1 MKNARKTS
9 LLGFLVLYWVLRE
22 SPESAEIAHSWS
34 QIRFRLFASFF
45 FSTPCVTAFCGPK
58 NDDKLPLP
66 LVFQPGQGGGS
77 LQYTHIIS
85 ENTTRL
91 LREFAWDREESPK
104 KNHITAWQQTMVHE
118 LSAFS
123 FFPPLLVILVVESR
137 PAPTSLSGSVSSGT
151 GAEELLENYQRRYL
165 H

>member
-1 MKNARKTS
+1 MQEKHLCLA
-9 LLGFLVLYWVLRE
+9 FWCYIE
-22 SPESAEIAHSWS
+22 SYEKAPESAEIAQSWS

-45 FSTPCVTAFCGPK
+45 FNAVCHGILRAEKRRQTSSSSCFPARAGGRISTVHISYIRK
-58 NDDKLPLP
+58 NKIAERICL
-66 LVFQPGQGGGS
+66 GQRRIS
-77 LQYTHIIS
+77 QKKPTLQLDS
-85 ENTTRL
+85 RL
-91 LREFAWDREESPK
+91 
-104 KNHITAWQQTMVHE
+104 VHE

-151 GAEELLENYQRRYL
+151 GAEELLENYQRGDL

>member
-58 NDDKLPLP
+58 IDDKLPLP
-66 LVFQPGQGGGS
+66 LVFQPGQGGRISTVHTYHIRKHNKIAERICLGQRRIS
-77 LQYTHIIS
+77 KKTH
-85 ENTTRL
+85 N
-91 LREFAWDREESPK
+91 
-104 KNHITAWQQTMVHE
+104 TAWQQTMVHE

-123 FFPPLLVILVVESR
+123 FFPPLLVIIVVESR

-151 GAEELLENYQRRYL
+151 GAELLENYQRGDL